1 MDKSFWKDKKVM
13 ITGHTGF
20 KGSWLSIWLKR
31 IGANVVGY
39 SLPPPTNPSLFEIAN
54 VNRGITSIEGDI
66 RNFEYL
72 KSTID
77 RYRPEIIIHMAA
89 QALVRYGYENPLE
102 TYSTN
107 VMGTVN
113 ILESVRQVNG
123 VRVLVIVTSD
133 KCYDNKEWCWGY
145 RENDTLGGRDPYSSS
160 KACAEMVTTAYC
172 KSYFSHNDVAIASVR
187 AGNVIG
193 GGDWSEDRLIPD
205 IMKAFMEHRPVIIRS
220 PQSIRPWQ
228 YVLDPLYGYLL
239 LAERLWS
246 NGQEYA
252 GGWNFG
258 PPKEDAKPV
267 SWIVEEIK
275 KMWGDDASWE
285 LDNYSGNPKEAL
297 CLKLDCSKA
306 KHLLG
311 WSPNLN
317 LHIAL
322 KWIVDWYRAYMQ
334 NENMQKYSNDE
345 IIRYE
350 NILAVKGGH
359 ELHKV

>member
-1 MDKSFWKDKKVM
+1 M
-13 ITGHTGF
+13 
-20 KGSWLSIWLKR
+20 WLKKM
-31 IGANVVGY
+31 GANVVGY
-39 SLPPPTNPSLFEIAN
+39 SLPPPTNPSLFEIAH
-54 VNRGITSIEGDI
+54 VNRGITSVVGDI

-72 KSTID
+72 KATLA
-77 RYRPEIIIHMAA
+77 RYKPEIIIHMAA
-89 QALVRYGYENPLE
+89 QSLVRYGYKNPVE

-113 ILESVRQVNG
+113 ILESVRQVKG

-133 KCYDNKEWCWGY
+133 KCYDNREWCWSY

-160 KACAEMVTTAYC
+160 KACAEMVTTAYHE
-172 KSYFSHNDVAIASVR
+172 SYFSRDDLAIASVR

-228 YVLDPLYGYLL
+228 YVLEPLHGYLL
-239 LAERLWS
+239 LAERLWN

-258 PPKEDAKPV
+258 PLQDDAKPV

-285 LDNYSGNPKEAL
+285 LDNYGEHQKEAL

-306 KHLLG
+306 KIKLG
-311 WSPNLN
+311 WKAKLD
-317 LHIAL
+317 LREAL
-322 KWIVDWYRAYMQ
+322 TNVVEWYRNFSLNKDMSEYT
-334 NENMQKYSNDE
+334 ESE
-345 IIRYE
+345 ISRYE
-350 NILAVKGGH
+350 NYAIILQRS
-359 ELHKV
+359 

>member
-1 MDKSFWKDKKVM
+1 MDRSFWKDKKVM

-20 KGSWLSIWLKR
+20 KGSWLSIWLKK

-54 VNRGITSIEGDI
+54 VNRGITSVTGDI

-72 KSTID
+72 KATVAHHQ
-77 RYRPEIIIHMAA
+77 PEIIIHMAA
-89 QALVRYGYENPLE
+89 QSLVRCGYENPVE

-113 ILESVRQVNG
+113 ILESVRQVKG
-123 VRVLVIVTSD
+123 IRVLIIVTSD
-133 KCYDNKEWCWGY
+133 KCYDNREWCWSY
-145 RENDTLGGRDPYSSS
+145 RENDALGGRDPYSSS

-172 KSYFSHNDVAIASVR
+172 KSYFSHDNVAIASVR

-205 IMKAFMEHRPVIIRS
+205 IMKAFMEHRPVKIRS

-228 YVLDPLYGYLL
+228 YVLDPLYGYLI

-258 PPKEDAKPV
+258 PLHDDAKPV

-275 KMWGDDASWE
+275 KMWGDNARWE
-285 LDNYSGNPKEAL
+285 LDGYSEHPKEAL
-297 CLKLDCSKA
+297 CLRLDCSKA
-306 KHLLG
+306 KRLLG

-317 LHIAL
+317 LHVTL
-322 KWIVDWYRAYMQ
+322 KWIVDWYRAYKQ
-334 NENMQKYSNDE
+334 NENMQSYINDE

-350 NILAVKGGH
+350 NILATKSGY
-359 ELHKV
+359 ELHKL